1 MTVTVSAIAS
11 PRMLASLWKS
21 RALIYE
27 MTRRDIVGRYKGS
40 LFGIF
45 WAMIQ
50 PLLMLSIYTFVFTQ
64 VFHARWHVNGSASE
78 GGFALNLFAG
88 LIVFNVFSECANR
101 SPGAILA
108 HATFV
113 TRVVFPLE
121 IIPVVQLL
129 TSLFHVLLSLII
141 LVIVQLAVSGS
152 VPPTIVLFPLALLP
166 LSLLS
171 LGVGWL
177 LAATGVYWRDIG
189 QMIGVLVTG
198 LLFVSPVFFPAD
210 ALPARFRFVAE
221 WNPVAYPIELMRS
234 LVLAGK
240 LPNGYVWLGVT
251 AACAFWAW
259 VCYSCFQ
266 RLRRGF
272 ADVL

>member
-1 MTVTVSAIAS
+1 MTIVTATKAPVG
-11 PRMLASLWKS
+11 MLASLFQN
-21 RALIYE
+21 RVLIYE
-27 MTRRDIVGRYKGS
+27 LARRDIVGRYKGS
-40 LFGIF
+40 VFGIF

-50 PLLMLSIYTFVFTQ
+50 PLLMLFIYTFVFTQ
-64 VFHARWHVNGSASE
+64 VFHARWQASASGPE
-78 GGFALNLFAG
+78 SGFALNLFAG

-101 SPGAILA
+101 SPGAILSN
-108 HATFV
+108 ATYV

-129 TSLFHVLLSLII
+129 TSLFHALLSLGI
-141 LVIVQLAVSGS
+141 LFVAQVALYGT
-152 VPPTIVLFPLALLP
+152 VPLTILLFPMALVP

-189 QMIGVLVTG
+189 QVVGVAVTG
-198 LLFVSPVFFPAD
+198 LLFVSPVFFPAN
-210 ALPARFRFVAE
+210 ALPVRFRFVAD
-221 WNPVAYPIELMRS
+221 WNPVAYPIELTRS
-234 LVLAGK
+234 LFLDGVW
-240 LPNGYVWLGVT
+240 PNWTVWLGVT
-251 AACAFWAW
+251 VLCALWAQLCFACFE
-259 VCYSCFQ
+259 

>member
-1 MTVTVSAIAS
+1 MAQ
-11 PRMLASLWKS
+11 RGMLALLWKS

-27 MTRRDIVGRYKGS
+27 MTRRDIAGRYKGS
-40 LFGIF
+40 VFGVF
-45 WAMIQ
+45 WAMLQ
-50 PLLMLSIYTFVFTQ
+50 PLMLLAIYTFVFTQ
-64 VFHARWHVNGSASE
+64 VFHARWHVGGSASE

-88 LIVFNVFSECANR
+88 LIAFNVFSECANR
-101 SPGAILA
+101 APGAILA

-121 IIPVVQLL
+121 IIPVVHLL
-129 TSLFHVLLSLII
+129 TGLFNALLSLII

-152 VPPTIVLFPLALLP
+152 MPPTIVLFPLALVP
-166 LSLLS
+166 LSLFS
-171 LGVGWL
+171 VGVGWL

-189 QMIGVLVTG
+189 QMVGLLVTG

-221 WNPVAYPIELMRS
+221 WSPIAYPIDLMRS
-234 LVLAGK
+234 LMLVGK
-240 LPNGYVWLGVT
+240 VPNGYVWLAVT
-251 AACAFWAW
+251 IVCAFWAKT
-259 VCYSCFQ
+259 CLSYFQ